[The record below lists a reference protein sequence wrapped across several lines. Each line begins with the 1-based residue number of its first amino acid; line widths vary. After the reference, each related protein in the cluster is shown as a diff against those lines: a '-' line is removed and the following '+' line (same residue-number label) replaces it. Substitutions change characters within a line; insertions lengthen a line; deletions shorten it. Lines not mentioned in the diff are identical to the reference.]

1 LKIIHHPANLH
12 GMIERALTRD
22 IEAALEDTPVVLVV
36 GPRQSGKSTL
46 VEAIADRRGGA
57 TYKTLDHALTLNLA
71 RDDPDDFVASAGDG
85 LLIVDEVQRAPE
97 LLLAIKASVDRDRRP
112 GRFVLTGS
120 ADVLM
125 LPRVSETL
133 AGRMEILR
141 LWPLTQAEIE
151 GSRGDLVE
159 ALLTGDPSS
168 VAANVSPVD
177 RSDLMERIAAGG
189 FPEAVVR
196 HGERRERWFES
207 YVDTVVQ
214 REIRDVSNVAGLVEL
229 PHLLQMLAARAGGTV
244 NYSAL
249 GRDLGIPQTTLKRY
263 IALLEVTFVVKTLR
277 AWYRNLGQRLVK
289 SPKLAIVDS
298 GLMLHQLGAQGG
310 IPDAAIGPLVE
321 NFAAMELVKLAAL
334 AGQRPSVLHFRTSAG
349 VEVDALLERR
359 DGCIAGIE
367 VKAASTVVQRDLRGL
382 RALEAKLG
390 DDFLCGVVLYTGSD
404 PRQLTQ
410 RIWALPLS
418 ALWAAG

>member
-1 LKIIHHPANLH
+1 
-12 GMIERALTRD
+12 MIERALTRD
-22 IEAALEDTPVVLVV
+22 VEAALEDTPVVLVV

-46 VEAIADRRGGA
+46 VETIAKRRGGA
-57 TYKTLDHALTLNLA
+57 TYKTLDDALTLSLA
-71 RDDPDDFVASAGDG
+71 RDDPDGFVASASDG
-85 LLIVDEVQRAPE
+85 VLIVDEVQRAPE

-151 GSRGDLVE
+151 GRDARGSLVQALLSGDLS
-159 ALLTGDPSS
+159 ALAAD
-168 VAANVSPVD
+168 VAPVD

-196 HGERRERWFES
+196 DGERRERWFES
-207 YVDTVVQ
+207 YVETVVQ
-214 REIRDVSNVAGLVEL
+214 REIRDLANVAGLVEI
-229 PHLLQMLAARAGGTV
+229 PRLLQMLAARASGTV
-244 NYSAL
+244 NYAAL

-263 IALLEVTFVVKTLR
+263 AALLELAFLVKTLP

-298 GLMLHQLGAQGG
+298 GLMFHQLAARDG
-310 IPDAAIGPLVE
+310 IPEAGVGPLVE
-321 NFAAMELVKLAAL
+321 NFAAMELVKQADL
-334 AGQRPSVLHFRTSAG
+334 AGRRPSVLHFRTSAG
-349 VEVDALLERR
+349 VEVDTLLERR
-359 DGCIAGIE
+359 DGRVAGIE
-367 VKAASTVVQRDLRGL
+367 VKAAATVTQRDLRGL
-382 RALEAKLG
+382 RALETKLG
-390 DDFLCGVVLYTGSD
+390 DDFLCGVVLYAGAD
-404 PRQLTQ
+404 ARQLTQ
-410 RIWALPLS
+410 RIWALPIS
-418 ALWAAG
+418 ALWAAS

>member
-1 LKIIHHPANLH
+1 
-12 GMIERALTRD
+12 MIERALTRD
-22 IEAALEDTPVVLVV
+22 IELALDDTPVVLIV

-46 VEAIADRRGGA
+46 VETVAESRGGA
-57 TYKTLDHALTLNLA
+57 TYKTLDQALTLGLA
-71 RDDPDDFVASAGDG
+71 RDDPDGFVASAADG
-85 LLIVDEVQRAPE
+85 VLIVDEVQRAPE

-151 GSRGDLVE
+151 GHDARGSLVDALLAGDLS
-159 ALLTGDPSS
+159 AL
-168 VAANVSPVD
+168 AASAVPVD
-177 RSDLMERIAAGG
+177 RADLMERIAAGG

-196 HGERRERWFES
+196 DGERRERWFES
-207 YVDTVVQ
+207 YVETVVQ
-214 REIRDVSNVAGLVEL
+214 REIRDLANVVGLVEI
-229 PHLLQMLAARAGGTV
+229 PRLLQMLAARAGGTV
-244 NYSAL
+244 NYAAL

-263 IALLEVTFVVKTLR
+263 VALLELTFLVRALP

-289 SPKLAIVDS
+289 SPKLAMVDS
-298 GLMLHQLGAQGG
+298 GLMFHQLGAQDR
-310 IPDAAIGPLVE
+310 IPEAAVGPLVE
-321 NFAAMELVKLAAL
+321 NFAAMELVKQADL
-334 AGQRPSVLHFRTSAG
+334 AGRRPSVLHFRTSAG
-349 VEVDALLERR
+349 VEVDAVLERR
-359 DGCIAGIE
+359 DGRVAGVE
-367 VKAASTVVQRDLRGL
+367 VKAASTVTQRDLRGL

-390 DDFLCGVVLYTGSD
+390 DDFLCGAVLYAGSD
-404 PRQLTQ
+404 ARQLTQ

-418 ALWAAG
+418 ALWAAS